1 MLEDKVV
8 VVTGGGRGLGQAY
21 AIEAA
26 RLGAKVVAG
35 DILDCGNTIHQ
46 IKAAGGSA
54 ICVDLDVTQ
63 MATTTAMAESA
74 METFGAIDV
83 LINNAGIMIEDHI
96 DRIDIA
102 AVRGQFEVNALG
114 PLSMA
119 LAFRKRFRRGSRMVN
134 ISSRLGS
141 MEDNDSGEDYG
152 YRMSKAAQNMLT
164 SNLSIDLAKED
175 VIVVALHPGIVATGM
190 TGGKGTPTDEVARD
204 LKAVIDTLDASQS
217 GQFLDRFGSQ
227 IPW

>member
-1 MLEDKVV
+1 MTHTLI
-8 VVTGGGRGLGQAY
+8 TGAESGLGLALTRVFID
-21 AIEAA
+21 AGSTVAA
-26 RLGAKVVAG
+26 LCRESSPALDALAPDIHEGVDVTNAAAVYRAAAEMGAK
-35 DILDCGNTIHQ
+35 T
-46 IKAAGGSA
+46 
-54 ICVDLDVTQ
+54 
-63 MATTTAMAESA
+63 
-74 METFGAIDV
+74 IDV

-175 VIVVALHPGIVATGM
+175 VIVAALHPGIVATSM
-190 TGGKGTPTDEVARD
+190 TGGKGTPADEVARD

>member
-1 MLEDKVV
+1 MTHTLI
-8 VVTGGGRGLGQAY
+8 TGAESGLGLAMTRVFID
-21 AIEAA
+21 AGSTVAA
-26 RLGAKVVAG
+26 LCRESSPALDALAP
-35 DILDCGNTIHQ
+35 DIHEG
-46 IKAAGGSA
+46 
-54 ICVDLDVTQ
+54 VDVTNA
-63 MATTTAMAESA
+63 ATVYRAAAE
-74 METFGAIDV
+74 MGDKTIDV

-114 PLSMA
+114 PLSIA

-175 VIVVALHPGIVATGM
+175 VIVAALHPGIVATSM
-190 TGGKGTPTDEVARD
+190 TGGKGTPADEVARD

-217 GQFLDRFGSQ
+217 GQFLDRFGAQ

>member
-1 MLEDKVV
+1 MTHILI
-8 VVTGGGRGLGQAY
+8 TGAESGLGLALTRVFID
-21 AIEAA
+21 AGNTVAA
-26 RLGAKVVAG
+26 VCRESSPALDALAPDIHQGVDVTNAAAVYRAAAEMGAK
-35 DILDCGNTIHQ
+35 T
-46 IKAAGGSA
+46 
-54 ICVDLDVTQ
+54 
-63 MATTTAMAESA
+63 
-74 METFGAIDV
+74 IDV

-190 TGGKGTPTDEVARD
+190 TGGKGTPTDEVAGD